1 MANVIGQRV
10 RRREDPRFL
19 KGEGRYVDNIKLEGE
34 LHVVFVRSPMA
45 HAKIL
50 ELDVSG
56 ARDYPG
62 VKVFTQADTPLEAS
76 PPPPFIG
83 IDPQMFRPFLAGD
96 TVRFAG
102 DIVAAG
108 GAESKEDGLAAA
120 ELVTIDYDPLPVV
133 TDPREAVKDEILLF
147 PGL

>member
-19 KGEGRYVDNIKLEGE
+19 KGEGRYVDNIKLDGE

-50 ELDVSG
+50 DLDVSA
-56 ARDYPG
+56 AREFPG
-62 VKVFTQADTPLEAS
+62 VKVFTDADTPLQVS
-76 PPPPFIG
+76 PPPLVIG
-83 IDPQMFRPFLAGD
+83 IDPQMHRPFLATERG
-96 TVRFAG
+96 RLAA

-108 GAESKEDGLAAA
+108 AA
-120 ELVTIDYDPLPVV
+120 EPK
-133 TDPREAVKDEILLF
+133 E
-147 PGL
+147 